1 MRYMSDDDERYDK
14 DNKKAAI
21 ISFVIAIIVTII
33 LSIEFSFA
41 INWVIVCFLLTWT
54 VVGLALSFI
63 FDILRGIQDDWPK
76 FWFLNT

>member
-1 MRYMSDDDERYDK
+1 MSDDDERYDK

-76 FWFLNT
+76 F